1 MNRWVEGR
9 VVDRKQWTDNLHSL
23 RIDAAIQPFHAGQFT
38 QLALDIDGE
47 RVARPYSLVNAPD
60 ERPLEFHFVAIPQG
74 PLTDRLQAL
83 RPGDP
88 VWVQARA
95 AGYFTLSEVPDA
107 TQLWLL
113 ATGTAIGVFIS
124 LLKTAEL
131 WARFDQVV
139 LAHAARTA
147 AELAY
152 QEEIAG
158 FAAAHAGHF
167 TYVPYVSREDT
178 AFALRARIPQTIADS
193 RLEERAGLTLSA
205 ERSQVMI
212 CGNPDMVRDSIQVL
226 EARGLRR
233 NKRSSPGQI
242 TTEHYW

>member
-1 MNRWVEGR
+1 MNQWVEGR
-9 VVDRKQWTDNLHSL
+9 VVDKKQWTDKLYSL
-23 RIDAAIQPFHAGQFT
+23 RIDAPVEPFRAGQFT
-38 QLALDIDGE
+38 QLGLDIDGE
-47 RVARPYSLVNAPD
+47 RVARPYSFVSAPD
-60 ERPLEFHFVAIPQG
+60 ERLLEFHFIAIPQG

-83 RPGDP
+83 QSGDRI
-88 VWVQARA
+88 WVQARA

-107 TQLWLL
+107 PQLWLL

-131 WARFDQVV
+131 WTRFDQVV
-139 LAHAARTA
+139 LAHAARTT

-152 QEEIAG
+152 RDEIAG
-158 FAAAHAGHF
+158 FHSAHPGHF

-178 AFALRARIPQTIADS
+178 DFAIRDRIPITITDG
-193 RLEERAGLTLSA
+193 RLEARAGLTLNA
-205 ERSQVMI
+205 EQSQIMI
-212 CGNPDMVRDSIQVL
+212 CGNPGMVKDSIQAL

>member
-9 VVDRKQWTDNLHSL
+9 VVGKKRWADNLYSL
-23 RIDAAIQPFHAGQFT
+23 HIDAPVEPFHAGQFT

-47 RVARPYSLVNAPD
+47 RVARPYSFASAPD
-60 ERPLEFHFVAIPQG
+60 ERPLEFHFITIPQG
-74 PLTDRLQAL
+74 PLTDRLQGL
-83 RPGDP
+83 QIGDP
-88 VWVQARA
+88 IWVQARG

-113 ATGTAIGVFIS
+113 ATGTAIGVFMS

-131 WARFDQVV
+131 WQRFDQVV
-139 LAHAARTA
+139 LAHAARTT
-147 AELAY
+147 AELTY
-152 QEEIAG
+152 RDEIAG
-158 FAAAHAGHF
+158 FQTAHPGRF

-178 AFALRARIPQTIADS
+178 DFAIRDRIPATIADG
-193 RLEERAGLTLSA
+193 RLEARAGLTLNA
-205 ERSQVMI
+205 ENSQVMI
-212 CGNPDMVRDSIQVL
+212 CGNPGMVRDSIEVL